1 MASFSGY
8 QRSGIYPWAHSRIIP
23 AITEISRAAGVPGI
37 NMYCYQAGGVGAHR
51 TGEACDFQA
60 GTRARYAHSF
70 AAHDSIARYMLQPS
84 VWKRLKIRYV
94 AWNGWEYINT
104 PTNSRRQ
111 TKNYGGSDP
120 FHKNHVHVDF
130 KPGAI
135 TGAIPTIAI
144 GGGTIAPP
152 SPTSK
157 NYYPAAY
164 KLDGAPGYYSY
175 FALQR
180 FLADRGYYSGTPN
193 GLSDSKMWTA
203 YQRFLIYMNYYPSST
218 PLGYPDKSSAR
229 GTQQWMTRS
238 GYYRHNITAN
248 WDKNTWKALQTYMR
262 YAHKDTKTYPKQVP
276 APPTSPPPT
285 PKPAP
290 PPPEPKPPVKAPTPK
305 KGFLMA
311 LTNSQQKQ
319 VHKQTMNISA
329 ATNRSEQRERDML
342 TSLQQ
347 QNDLL
352 LSILDAVNNLNP
364 GN

>member
-8 QRSGIYPWAHSRIIP
+8 QQRGIYPWAHSRIIP

-37 NMYCYQAGGVGAHR
+37 NMYCYQSGGIGMHR

-60 GTRARYAHSF
+60 GTRARYAHSY
-70 AAHDSIARYMLQPS
+70 AAHDSIARYVLQPS
-84 VWKRLKIRYV
+84 VWNRLKVRYV

-104 PTNSRRQ
+104 PTNARRQ
-111 TKNYGGSDP
+111 TRNYGGSDP
-120 FHKNHVHVDF
+120 FHQNHVHVDF
-130 KPGAI
+130 KAGAI
-135 TGAIPTIAI
+135 LGANPIIAI
-144 GGGTIAPP
+144 GGGTTPPP

-157 NYYPAAY
+157 NYYPTGY
-164 KLDGAPGYYSY
+164 KIDGVPGPATYT
-175 FALQR
+175 AMQR
-180 FLADRGYYSGTPN
+180 FLADRGYYTRAIDGSAGTHT
-193 GLSDSKMWTA
+193 WTA
-203 YQRFLIYMNYYPSST
+203 YQNFLIYMNHYPSTT

-229 GTQQWMTRS
+229 GTQQWQKRS

-262 YAHKDTKTYPKQVP
+262 YAHKDTKTYPKQSPTPSNPTP
-276 APPTSPPPT
+276 APT
-285 PKPAP
+285 PA
-290 PPPEPKPPVKAPTPK
+290 EPKPPVKAPSPQ

-311 LTNSQQKQ
+311 LTDKQQKQ
-319 VHKQTMNISA
+319 VHTQTMNISA
-329 ATNRSEQRERDML
+329 ATGRSEQRERDML
-342 TSLQQ
+342 TTLQQ